1 MTNNIAK
8 LYELAEIKHKKT
20 YRCPNCGSLTAESGI
35 LMFGNKVYRC
45 VRCDFKISVL
55 DLNFKDFTGIDRVV
69 WVRPEFTPKKQLE
82 LIKWFLHNTYRNY
95 ILFSYRKFE
104 DTGVKA
110 IQYKASS
117 EHIDYFNQ
125 DFDQALS
132 GLVIELWN
140 DLTEQQR
147 NEIKEILE

>member
-1 MTNNIAK
+1 MTNNIEK
-8 LYELAEIKHKKT
+8 LYELAEVKRIT
-20 YRCPNCGSLTAESGI
+20 PPCWFCPYKIG
-35 LMFGNKVYRC
+35 C
-45 VRCDFKISVL
+45 VRTSDECPQL
-55 DLNFKDFTGIDRVV
+55 YPPFTS
-69 WVRPEFTPKKQLE
+69 EKQLE

-104 DTGVKA
+104 DTGIKA

-140 DLTEQQR
+140 DLTDKQKE
-147 NEIKEILE
+147 EIKEILK